1 MASIKKKK
9 SGGEGGA
16 NWMDTYGDMV
26 TLLLCFFV
34 LLYSMST
41 IDQEKWMMIVQ
52 SFNKTAI
59 VSTDDSPRG
68 PEGDGADEL
77 GGGMPATTE
86 MDSKM
91 EELLQFLQDT
101 AAAQADDTIVVSQGD
116 GYIYVSFNSSIFFA
130 GDKYELL
137 PEGKAIIDSIL
148 PTLNEAAPYIDELV
162 VSGHTASAQGRYDVK
177 WDYELSSMRAVE
189 VVAYMLQNSAELDP
203 ARVQAMGYGQ
213 WRPVAGN
220 DDESERTK
228 NRRVEMTISG
238 KDLENTLSDSITQY
252 YTTTGQE
259 RPGHEG
265 EQTAP

>member
-1 MASIKKKK
+1 MASIKKK
-9 SGGEGGA
+9 SGGGGGGA

-68 PEGDGADEL
+68 PEGDGADEM
-77 GGGMPATTE
+77 GGGMPATTD

-101 AAAQADDTIVVSQGD
+101 AAAQADDTIVVTTGD
-116 GYIYVSFNSSIFFA
+116 GYIYVSFNSSVFFD
-130 GDKYELL
+130 GDRWALR
-137 PEGKAIIDSIL
+137 PEGKAVLDEIL
-148 PTLNEAAPYIDELV
+148 PALDAAAPFIDELV
-162 VSGHTASAQGRYDVK
+162 ISGHTASALGKYDVR
-177 WDYELSSMRAVE
+177 WDYELSSKRATE
-189 VVAYMLQNSAELDP
+189 VLIYLLENSTELDP
-203 ARVQAMGYGQ
+203 ARTQSKAFGQ

-220 DDESERTK
+220 DEESERTK
-228 NRRVEMTISG
+228 NRRVEMMITG
-238 KDLENTLSDSITQY
+238 RDLEDKLSDSIAQY
-252 YTTTGQE
+252 YTETGQAQ
-259 RPGHEG
+259 PGVETGG
-265 EQTAP
+265 E